1 MSHKK
6 TVLIVEDEALNREIL
21 SVILS
26 DTYETIEA
34 ENGMDA
40 LEILRAHKDDISL
53 ILLDLFM
60 PVMDGY
66 SFLDVLV
73 HDKEL
78 SLIPVVVTTQEST
91 NGTEVDA
98 LKHGATDFVPKPYN
112 RDVILNRVARLIKF
126 RETAAFVNQMN
137 TDRLTGLMS
146 KDYFC
151 VKADEMITQ
160 NPDKE
165 YVVVCTDFED
175 FNLYNDLFGYEEGN
189 RLLVKLAERI
199 RENTEGRGICGR
211 LQADKFVC
219 LVESDYE
226 RSSREKYVELLS
238 KDQIFTFKNVRMK
251 WGIYEVD
258 SDTDISVEKMCDRAQ
273 LAVQSIK
280 GIYGKYYHVYDDA
293 LREALV
299 KEKRITD
306 AMMGALSDE
315 QFVVYLQ
322 PKYNLTDNS
331 MNGAEALVRWKH
343 PEWGMIPPG
352 EFIPVFEKNGFIFNL
367 DCYVWEKTCQIISGW
382 IRNGKPVVPVSVNV
396 SRADLYRKN
405 LVTVLSGL
413 VEKYDIPYYLLHLEI
428 TESAYASN
436 PYQIMTSVEELRAL
450 GFIIEM
456 DDFGSGYSSLNMLGE
471 MKLDIMK
478 LDIAFVRN
486 ETAKSLNSSI
496 LSNIVTM
503 AHKLHLSVTAEG
515 VETINQLQR
524 LKSIGCDTAQ
534 GYFFSKPV
542 PVEEFEVLALNDAR
556 LRDNRPSFPEPHNRF
571 EGLSVLVVDEDADY
585 YSKMTDAFSG
595 SNRVIHAEDTESA
608 IDIINSQLSDG
619 CVDIAAVVVSN
630 TLRDNGAEKVV
641 RYIRQTQ
648 AIMDLPIILAFSNSG
663 QVTEAAF
670 LDQVNDILCKSHPT
684 HDVMKHIKL
693 MVNLCSYREHISLLK
708 KVAYHDYMTGI
719 LNRRGL
725 DDEIIKLKPT
735 DMPIAVCL
743 FDMDNLKEINDFLG
757 HARGDWAIKG
767 FADIMK
773 NVLGEDNIFC
783 RFGGDEIIAVI
794 RNCGDREAISEKL
807 GKVLH
812 DYTEMFEKNN
822 LAIDDLLI
830 SCSGGAA
837 IWETRGDSYGEV
849 FDRADKAL
857 YKAKLTGK
865 NKFYI
870 WDDDM

>member
-6 TVLIVEDEALNREIL
+6 TILIVEDDALNREIL
-21 SVILS
+21 SAILA
-26 DTYETIEA
+26 DTYDTVEA
-34 ENGMDA
+34 ENGKEA
-40 LEILRAHKDDISL
+40 LEILTAHKDEISL
-53 ILLDLFM
+53 VLLDLFM
-60 PVMDGY
+60 PIMDGY
-66 SFLDVLV
+66 SFLDVV
-73 HDKEL
+73 SQDKEL
-78 SLIPVVVTTQEST
+78 SLVPVIVTTHDS
-91 NGTEVDA
+91 NNITETDA
-98 LKHGATDFVPKPYN
+98 LRHGATDFVPKPYN
-112 RDVILNRVARLIKF
+112 RDIILNRVARLIKF
-126 RETAAFVNQMN
+126 RETAAFINQMN

-146 KDYFC
+146 KDYFY

-165 YVVVCTDFED
+165 YNIVCTDIED
-175 FNLYNDLFGYEEGN
+175 FNLYNDIFGYEEGD
-189 RLLVKLAERI
+189 RLLVKLSKQI
-199 RENTEGRGICGR
+199 RENLEGRGICGR
-211 LQADKFVC
+211 FQADKFVC

-226 RSSREKYVELLS
+226 RSSREKFVELLS
-238 KDQIFTFKNVRMK
+238 KEQFFTFENVRIK

-258 SDTDISVEKMCDRAQ
+258 DSDISVEKMCDRAQ

-306 AMMGALSDE
+306 AMMGALLDE

-343 PEWGMIPPG
+343 TEWGMIPAG

-382 IRNGKPVVPVSVNV
+382 IRDGKPVVPVSVNV
-396 SRADLYRKN
+396 SRTDLYRKN

-428 TESAYASN
+428 TESAYANN
-436 PYQIMTSVEELRAL
+436 PYQIMTSVEELRAI

-471 MKLDIMK
+471 MKLDVMK
-478 LDIAFVRN
+478 LDMAFVRN
-486 ETAKSLNSSI
+486 ETSKSVNSSI

-524 LKSIGCDTAQ
+524 LKAIGCDTAQ

-542 PVEEFEVLALNDAR
+542 PVEEFDILASNDAA
-556 LRDNRPSFPEPHNRF
+556 LRENKPVMPEFNSRF
-571 EGLSVLVVDEDADY
+571 DGLSVLVVDEDEDY
-585 YSKMTDAFSG
+585 YSKMRTAFKGANKVIYADCADA
-595 SNRVIHAEDTESA
+595 A
-608 IDIINSQLSDG
+608 IEIIKDQLAIG
-619 CVDIAAVVVSN
+619 YVDIMAVVLSN
-630 TLRDNGAEKVV
+630 SLRENGAERVV
-641 RYIRQTQ
+641 GYIRQTQ
-648 AIMDLPIILAFSNSG
+648 AIMDMPIILAYSNYG
-663 QVTEAAF
+663 QVTEGSF
-670 LDQVNDILCKSHPT
+670 INQVNEILCKNHPAN
-684 HDVMKHIKL
+684 DVMKHIQL
-693 MVNLCSYREHISLLK
+693 MVNLCSYREQINLLK
-708 KVAYHDYMTGI
+708 NVAYYDYMTGI

-743 FDMDNLKEINDFLG
+743 FDMDNLKEINDSLG

-773 NVLGEDNIFC
+773 SVLGDDNIFC
-783 RFGGDEIIAVI
+783 RFGGDEIIAII
-794 RNCGDREAISEKL
+794 RNCGDRESLEKKL
-807 GKVLH
+807 ARVLH

-822 LAIDDLLI
+822 LVIDDLLI

-837 IWETRGDSYGEV
+837 IWETRGDAYGDI
-849 FDRADKAL
+849 FDRVDKAL
-857 YKAKLTGK
+857 YKAKSTGK
-865 NKFYI
+865 NKFCI
-870 WDDDM
+870 WEENM

>member
-1 MSHKK
+1 MSHRK
-6 TVLIVEDEALNREIL
+6 TILIVEDDALNREIL
-21 SVILS
+21 SAILA
-26 DTYETIEA
+26 DTYDTVEA
-34 ENGMDA
+34 ENGKEA
-40 LEILRAHKDDISL
+40 LEIFTAHKDEISL
-53 ILLDLFM
+53 VLLDLFM
-60 PVMDGY
+60 PIMDGY
-66 SFLDVLV
+66 SFLDVV
-73 HDKEL
+73 SQDKEL
-78 SLIPVVVTTQEST
+78 SLVPVIVTTHDS
-91 NGTEVDA
+91 NNITETDA
-98 LKHGATDFVPKPYN
+98 LRHGATDFVPKPYN
-112 RDVILNRVARLIKF
+112 RDIILNRVARLIKF
-126 RETAAFVNQMN
+126 RETAAFINQMN

-146 KDYFC
+146 KDYFY

-165 YVVVCTDFED
+165 YNIVCTDIED
-175 FNLYNDLFGYEEGN
+175 FNLYNDIFGYEEGD
-189 RLLVKLAERI
+189 RLLVKLSKQI
-199 RENTEGRGICGR
+199 RENLEGRGICGR
-211 LQADKFVC
+211 FQADKFVC

-226 RSSREKYVELLS
+226 RSSREKFIELLS
-238 KDQIFTFKNVRMK
+238 KEQFFTFKNVRIK

-258 SDTDISVEKMCDRAQ
+258 DSDISVEKMCDRAQ

-306 AMMGALSDE
+306 AMRGALLDE

-382 IRNGKPVVPVSVNV
+382 IRDGKPVVPVSVNV

-413 VEKYDIPYYLLHLEI
+413 VEKYDIPYHLLHLEI
-428 TESAYASN
+428 TESAYVDN
-436 PYQIMTSVEELRAL
+436 PYQIMTSVEELRTL

-478 LDIAFVRN
+478 LDMAFVRN
-486 ETAKSLNSSI
+486 ETAKSLNRSI
-496 LSNIVTM
+496 LSNVVTM

-534 GYFFSKPV
+534 GFFFSKPV
-542 PVEEFEVLALNDAR
+542 PVEEFDILASNDAA
-556 LRDNRPSFPEPHNRF
+556 LRENKPVMPEFNSRF
-571 EGLSVLVVDEDADY
+571 DGLSVLVVDEDEDY
-585 YSKMTDAFSG
+585 YSKMRTAFKGANKVIYADCADAAIEIIKDQLASG
-595 SNRVIHAEDTESA
+595 Y
-608 IDIINSQLSDG
+608 
-619 CVDIAAVVVSN
+619 VDIMAVVLSN
-630 TLRDNGAEKVV
+630 SLRENGAERVV
-641 RYIRQTQ
+641 GYIRQTQ
-648 AIMDLPIILAFSNSG
+648 AIMDMPIILAYSNYG
-663 QVTEAAF
+663 QVTEGSF
-670 LDQVNDILCKSHPT
+670 INQVNEILCKNHPAN
-684 HDVMKHIKL
+684 DVMKHIQL
-693 MVNLCSYREHISLLK
+693 MVNLCSYREQINLLK
-708 KVAYHDYMTGI
+708 NVAYYDYMTGI

-743 FDMDNLKEINDFLG
+743 FDMDNLKEINDSLG

-773 NVLGEDNIFC
+773 NVLGDDNIFC
-783 RFGGDEIIAVI
+783 RFGGDEIIAII
-794 RNCGDREAISEKL
+794 RNCGDRESLEKKL
-807 GKVLH
+807 ARVLH

-822 LAIDDLLI
+822 LVIDDLLI

-837 IWETRGDSYGEV
+837 IWETRGDAYSDI
-849 FDRADKAL
+849 FDRVDKAL
-857 YKAKLTGK
+857 YKAKSTGK
-865 NKFYI
+865 NKFCI
-870 WDDDM
+870 WEENM

>member
-6 TVLIVEDEALNREIL
+6 TILIVEDDALNREIL
-21 SVILS
+21 SAILA
-26 DTYETIEA
+26 DTYDTVEA
-34 ENGMDA
+34 ENGKEA
-40 LEILRAHKDDISL
+40 LEILTAHKDEISL
-53 ILLDLFM
+53 VLLDLFM
-60 PVMDGY
+60 PIMDGY
-66 SFLDVLV
+66 SFLDVV
-73 HDKEL
+73 SQDKEL
-78 SLIPVVVTTQEST
+78 SLVPVIVTTHDS
-91 NGTEVDA
+91 NNITETDA
-98 LKHGATDFVPKPYN
+98 LRHGATDFVPKPYN
-112 RDVILNRVARLIKF
+112 RDIILNRVARLIKF
-126 RETAAFVNQMN
+126 RETAAFINQMN

-146 KDYFC
+146 KDYFY

-165 YVVVCTDFED
+165 YNIVCTDIED
-175 FNLYNDLFGYEEGN
+175 FNLYNDIFGYEEGD
-189 RLLVKLAERI
+189 RLLVKLSKQI
-199 RENTEGRGICGR
+199 RENLEGRGICGR
-211 LQADKFVC
+211 FQADKFVC

-226 RSSREKYVELLS
+226 RSSREKLVELLS
-238 KDQIFTFKNVRMK
+238 KDQIFAFKNVRIK

-258 SDTDISVEKMCDRAQ
+258 DSDISVEKMCDRAQ

-306 AMMGALSDE
+306 AMMGALLDE

-352 EFIPVFEKNGFIFNL
+352 EFIPVFEKNGFLFNL

-382 IRNGKPVVPVSVNV
+382 IRDGKPVVPVSVNV
-396 SRADLYRKN
+396 SRVDLYRKN

-413 VEKYDIPYYLLHLEI
+413 VEKYDIPYHLLHLEI
-428 TESAYASN
+428 TESAYANN

-471 MKLDIMK
+471 MKLDIVK
-478 LDIAFVRN
+478 LDMAFVRN
-486 ETAKSLNSSI
+486 ETAKSINSSI

-515 VETINQLQR
+515 VETVNQLQR
-524 LKSIGCDTAQ
+524 LKAIGCDTAQ

-542 PVEEFEVLALNDAR
+542 PVEEFEILALNDAR
-556 LRDNRPSFPEPHNRF
+556 LRDNRTSFSEPHNRF

-585 YSKMTDAFSG
+585 YSKMTDAFKG

-608 IDIINSQLSDG
+608 IDIINSHLSDG

-648 AIMDLPIILAFSNSG
+648 AIMDLPIILTFSNSG
-663 QVTEAAF
+663 QVTEGAF
-670 LDQVNDILCKSHPT
+670 LDQVNDILCKNHPT
-684 HDVMKHIKL
+684 KDVMKHTKL
-693 MVNLCSYREHISLLK
+693 RVDLNNYREQISLLK

-725 DDEIIKLKPT
+725 DDEIIELKPT

-783 RFGGDEIIAVI
+783 RFGGDEIIAII
-794 RNCGDREAISEKL
+794 RNCGDREALSENL
-807 GKVLH
+807 GRVLH

-822 LAIDDLLI
+822 LVIDNLLI
-830 SCSGGAA
+830 SCSAGAA

-857 YKAKLTGK
+857 YKAKSTGK

-870 WDDDM
+870 WDEDM

>member
-6 TVLIVEDEALNREIL
+6 TILIVEDDALNREIL
-21 SVILS
+21 SAILA
-26 DTYETIEA
+26 DTYDTVEA
-34 ENGMDA
+34 ENGKEA
-40 LEILRAHKDDISL
+40 LEILTAHKDEISL

-60 PVMDGY
+60 PIMDGY
-66 SFLDVLV
+66 SFLDVV
-73 HDKEL
+73 SQDKEL
-78 SLIPVVVTTQEST
+78 SLVPVIVTTHDS
-91 NGTEVDA
+91 NNITETDA
-98 LKHGATDFVPKPYN
+98 LRHGATDFVTKPYN
-112 RDVILNRVARLIKF
+112 RDIILNRVARLIKF
-126 RETAAFVNQMN
+126 REKAAFINRMN
-137 TDRLTGLMS
+137 TDILTGFMS
-146 KDYFC
+146 KDYFY

-165 YVVVCTDFED
+165 YNIVCTDIED
-175 FNLYNDLFGYEEGN
+175 FNLYNDIFGYEEGD
-189 RLLVKLAERI
+189 RLLVKLSKQI
-199 RENTEGRGICGR
+199 RENLENRGICGR
-211 LQADKFVC
+211 FQADKFVC

-226 RSSREKYVELLS
+226 RSSREKFIELLS
-238 KDQIFTFKNVRMK
+238 KDQFFTFKNVRIK

-258 SDTDISVEKMCDRAQ
+258 DSDISVEKMCDRAQ

-306 AMMGALSDE
+306 AMRGALLDE

-382 IRNGKPVVPVSVNV
+382 IRDGKPVVPVSVNV

-413 VEKYDIPYYLLHLEI
+413 VEKYDIPYHLLHLEI
-428 TESAYASN
+428 TESAYVEN
-436 PYQIMTSVEELRAL
+436 PYQIVTSVEELRTL

-478 LDIAFVRN
+478 LDMAFVRN
-486 ETAKSLNSSI
+486 ETAKSLNCSI
-496 LSNIVTM
+496 LSNVVTM

-524 LKSIGCDTAQ
+524 LKAIGCDTAQ

-542 PVEEFEVLALNDAR
+542 PVEEFEVLTLNDAR
-556 LRDNRPSFPEPHNRF
+556 FRDNRPSFPESHNRF
-571 EGLSVLVVDEDADY
+571 EGPSVLVVDEDADY
-585 YSKMTDAFSG
+585 YSKMTDAFRG

-608 IDIINSQLSDG
+608 IDIINRQLSDG
-619 CVDIAAVVVSN
+619 CVDIDAVVVSN

-648 AIMDLPIILAFSNSG
+648 AIMDLPIILTFSNSG
-663 QVTEAAF
+663 QVTKGAF
-670 LDQVNDILCKSHPT
+670 LDQVNDILCKSHPE

-693 MVNLCSYREHISLLK
+693 MVNLCSYREQISLLK

-743 FDMDNLKEINDFLG
+743 FDMDNLKEINDSLG
-757 HARGDWAIKG
+757 HARGDWAIKS
-767 FADIMK
+767 FADIIK
-773 NVLGEDNIFC
+773 SALGEDNIFC
-783 RFGGDEIIAVI
+783 RFSGDEIIAII
-794 RNCGDREAISEKL
+794 RNCGDREALSENL
-807 GKVLH
+807 GRVLH

-822 LAIDDLLI
+822 LVIDNLLI
-830 SCSGGAA
+830 SCSAGAA

-857 YKAKLTGK
+857 YKAKSTGK
-865 NKFYI
+865 NKFCI
-870 WDDDM
+870 WDEDM

>member
-6 TVLIVEDEALNREIL
+6 TILIVEDDALNREIL
-21 SVILS
+21 SAILA
-26 DTYETIEA
+26 DTYDTVEA
-34 ENGMDA
+34 ENGKEA
-40 LEILRAHKDDISL
+40 LEILTAHKDEISL

-60 PVMDGY
+60 PIMDGY
-66 SFLDVLV
+66 SFLDVV
-73 HDKEL
+73 SQDKEL
-78 SLIPVVVTTQEST
+78 SLVPVIVTTHDS
-91 NGTEVDA
+91 NNITETDA
-98 LKHGATDFVPKPYN
+98 LRHGATDFVPKPYN
-112 RDVILNRVARLIKF
+112 RDIILNRVARLIKF
-126 RETAAFVNQMN
+126 RETAAFINQMN

-146 KDYFC
+146 KDYFY

-165 YVVVCTDFED
+165 YNIVCTDIED
-175 FNLYNDLFGYEEGN
+175 FNLYNDIFGYEEGD
-189 RLLVKLAERI
+189 RLLVKLSKQI
-199 RENTEGRGICGR
+199 RENLEDRGICGR
-211 LQADKFVC
+211 FQADKFVC

-226 RSSREKYVELLS
+226 RSSREKFIELLS
-238 KDQIFTFKNVRMK
+238 KEQFFTFKNVRIK

-258 SDTDISVEKMCDRAQ
+258 DSDISVEKMCDRAQ

-306 AMMGALSDE
+306 AMRGALLDE

-352 EFIPVFEKNGFIFNL
+352 EFIPAFEKNGFIFNL

-382 IRNGKPVVPVSVNV
+382 IRDGKPVVPVSVNV

-413 VEKYDIPYYLLHLEI
+413 VEKYDIPYHLLHLEI
-428 TESAYASN
+428 TESAYVDN
-436 PYQIMTSVEELRAL
+436 PYQIMTSVEELRTL

-478 LDIAFVRN
+478 LDMAFVRN
-486 ETAKSLNSSI
+486 ETAKSLNRSI
-496 LSNIVTM
+496 LSNVVTM

-524 LKSIGCDTAQ
+524 LKAIGCDTAQ

-542 PVEEFEVLALNDAR
+542 PVEEFDILASNDAA
-556 LRDNRPSFPEPHNRF
+556 LRENKPVMPEFNSRF
-571 EGLSVLVVDEDADY
+571 DGLSVLVVDEDEDY
-585 YSKMTDAFSG
+585 YSKMRTAFKGANKVIYADCADAAIEIIKDQLASG
-595 SNRVIHAEDTESA
+595 Y
-608 IDIINSQLSDG
+608 
-619 CVDIAAVVVSN
+619 VDIMAVVLSN
-630 TLRDNGAEKVV
+630 SLRENGAERVV
-641 RYIRQTQ
+641 GYIRQTQ
-648 AIMDLPIILAFSNSG
+648 AIMDMPIILAYSNYG
-663 QVTEAAF
+663 QVTEGSF
-670 LDQVNDILCKSHPT
+670 INQVNEILCKNHPAN
-684 HDVMKHIKL
+684 DVMKHIQL
-693 MVNLCSYREHISLLK
+693 MVNLCSYREQINLLK
-708 KVAYHDYMTGI
+708 NVAYYDYMTGI

-743 FDMDNLKEINDFLG
+743 FDMDNLKEINDSLG

-773 NVLGEDNIFC
+773 SVLGDDNIFC
-783 RFGGDEIIAVI
+783 RFGGDEIIAII
-794 RNCGDREAISEKL
+794 RNCGDRESLEKKL
-807 GKVLH
+807 ARVLH

-822 LAIDDLLI
+822 LVIDDLLI

-857 YKAKLTGK
+857 YKAKSTGK
-865 NKFYI
+865 NKFCI
-870 WDDDM
+870 WDEDM

>member
-6 TVLIVEDEALNREIL
+6 TILIVEDDALNREIL
-21 SVILS
+21 SAILA
-26 DTYETIEA
+26 DTYDTVEA
-34 ENGMDA
+34 ENGKEA
-40 LEILRAHKDDISL
+40 IEILTAHKDEISL
-53 ILLDLFM
+53 VLLDLFM
-60 PVMDGY
+60 PIMDGY
-66 SFLDVLV
+66 SFLDVV
-73 HDKEL
+73 SQDKEL
-78 SLIPVVVTTQEST
+78 SLVPVIVTTHDS
-91 NGTEVDA
+91 NNITETDA
-98 LKHGATDFVPKPYN
+98 LRHGATDFVPKPYN
-112 RDVILNRVARLIKF
+112 RDIILNRVARLIKF
-126 RETAAFVNQMN
+126 RETAAFINQMN

-151 VKADEMITQ
+151 IKADEIITH

-165 YVVVCTDFED
+165 YVIVCTDIED
-175 FNLYNDLFGYEEGN
+175 FNMYNDLFGYEEGN
-189 RLLVKLAERI
+189 RLLMKLADQILEDI
-199 RENTEGRGICGR
+199 QDRGICGR

-219 LVESDYE
+219 LVERDFELSRRDKFVE
-226 RSSREKYVELLS
+226 RLS
-238 KDQIFTFKNVRMK
+238 KDQIFTFKNVRLK

-258 SDTDISVEKMCDRAQ
+258 DYDISVETMCDRAQ

-280 GIYGKYYHVYDDA
+280 GIYGRHYHVYDDS
-293 LREALV
+293 LRETLV

-306 AMMGALSDE
+306 AMIGALEDE

-322 PKYNLTDNS
+322 TKYSLTDNT
-331 MNGAEALVRWKH
+331 MNGAETLVRWKH

-352 EFIPVFEKNGFIFNL
+352 EFIPIFEKNGFIFNL

-382 IRNGKPVVPVSVNV
+382 IRDGKPVVPVSVNV

-405 LVTVLSGL
+405 LISVLSGL

-428 TESAYASN
+428 TESAYANN
-436 PYQIMTSVEELRAL
+436 PYQIMTSVEELRAI

-471 MKLDIMK
+471 MKLDVMK
-478 LDIAFVRN
+478 LDMAFVRN
-486 ETAKSLNSSI
+486 ETSKSVNSSI

-524 LKSIGCDTAQ
+524 LKAIGCDTAQ

-556 LRDNRPSFPEPHNRF
+556 FRDNRPSFPESHNRF

-585 YSKMTDAFSG
+585 YSKMTDAFRG

-608 IDIINSQLSDG
+608 IDIINRQLSDG
-619 CVDIAAVVVSN
+619 CVDIEAVVVSN

-648 AIMDLPIILAFSNSG
+648 AIMDLPIILTFSNSG
-663 QVTEAAF
+663 QVTKGAF
-670 LDQVNDILCKSHPT
+670 LDQVNDILCKSHPE

-693 MVNLCSYREHISLLK
+693 MVNLCSYREQISLLK

-725 DDEIIKLKPT
+725 NDEIIKLKPT
-735 DMPIAVCL
+735 DMPSAVCL
-743 FDMDNLKEINDFLG
+743 FDMDNLKEINDSLG
-757 HARGDWAIKG
+757 HARGDLAIKS
-767 FADIMK
+767 FADIIK
-773 NVLGEDNIFC
+773 SALGEDNIFC
-783 RFGGDEIIAVI
+783 RFGGDEIIAII
-794 RNCGDREAISEKL
+794 RNCGDREALSENL
-807 GKVLH
+807 GRVLH

-822 LAIDDLLI
+822 LVIDNLLI
-830 SCSGGAA
+830 SCSAGAA

-857 YKAKLTGK
+857 YKAKSTGK
-865 NKFYI
+865 KKFCI
-870 WDDDM
+870 WDEDM

>member
-6 TVLIVEDEALNREIL
+6 TILIVEDDALNREIL
-21 SVILS
+21 SAILA
-26 DTYETIEA
+26 DTYDTVEA
-34 ENGMDA
+34 ENGKEA
-40 LEILRAHKDDISL
+40 LEIFTAHKDEISL
-53 ILLDLFM
+53 VLLDLFM
-60 PVMDGY
+60 PIMDGY
-66 SFLDVLV
+66 SFLDVV
-73 HDKEL
+73 SQDKEL
-78 SLIPVVVTTQEST
+78 SLVPVIVTTHDS
-91 NGTEVDA
+91 NNITETDA
-98 LKHGATDFVPKPYN
+98 LRHGATDFVPKPYN
-112 RDVILNRVARLIKF
+112 RDIILNRVARLIKF
-126 RETAAFVNQMN
+126 RETAAFINQMN

-146 KDYFC
+146 KDYFY

-165 YVVVCTDFED
+165 YNIVCTDIED
-175 FNLYNDLFGYEEGN
+175 FNLYNDIFGYEEGD
-189 RLLVKLAERI
+189 RLLVKLSKQI
-199 RENTEGRGICGR
+199 RENLEGRGICGR
-211 LQADKFVC
+211 FQADKFVC

-226 RSSREKYVELLS
+226 RSSREKFIELLS
-238 KDQIFTFKNVRMK
+238 KEQFFTFKNVRIK

-258 SDTDISVEKMCDRAQ
+258 DSDISVEKMCDRAQ

-306 AMMGALSDE
+306 AMRGALLDE

-382 IRNGKPVVPVSVNV
+382 IRDGKPVVPVSVNV

-413 VEKYDIPYYLLHLEI
+413 VEKYDIPYHLLHLEI
-428 TESAYASN
+428 TESAYVDN
-436 PYQIMTSVEELRAL
+436 PYQIMTSVEELRTL

-478 LDIAFVRN
+478 LDMAFVRN
-486 ETAKSLNSSI
+486 ETAKSLNRSI
-496 LSNIVTM
+496 LSNVVTM

-534 GYFFSKPV
+534 GFFFSKPV
-542 PVEEFEVLALNDAR
+542 PVEEFDILASNDAA
-556 LRDNRPSFPEPHNRF
+556 LRENKPVMPEFNSRF
-571 EGLSVLVVDEDADY
+571 DGLSVLVVDEDEDY
-585 YSKMTDAFSG
+585 YSKMRTAFKGANKVIYADCADAAIEIIKDQLASG
-595 SNRVIHAEDTESA
+595 Y
-608 IDIINSQLSDG
+608 
-619 CVDIAAVVVSN
+619 VDIMAVVLSN
-630 TLRDNGAEKVV
+630 SLRENGAERVV
-641 RYIRQTQ
+641 GYIRQTQ
-648 AIMDLPIILAFSNSG
+648 AIMDMPIILAYSNYG
-663 QVTEAAF
+663 QVTEGSF
-670 LDQVNDILCKSHPT
+670 INQVNEILCKNHPAN
-684 HDVMKHIKL
+684 DVMKHIQL
-693 MVNLCSYREHISLLK
+693 MVNLCSYREQINLLK
-708 KVAYHDYMTGI
+708 NVAYYDYMTGI

-743 FDMDNLKEINDFLG
+743 FDMDNLKEINDSLG

-773 NVLGEDNIFC
+773 NVLGDDNIFC
-783 RFGGDEIIAVI
+783 RFGGDEIIAII
-794 RNCGDREAISEKL
+794 RNCGDRESLEKKL
-807 GKVLH
+807 ARVLH

-822 LAIDDLLI
+822 LVIDDLLI

-837 IWETRGDSYGEV
+837 IWETRGDAYSDI
-849 FDRADKAL
+849 FDRVDKAL
-857 YKAKLTGK
+857 YKAKSTGK
-865 NKFYI
+865 NKFCI
-870 WDDDM
+870 WEENM